1 MQTVTVL
8 DADGRK
14 VTIEVTDEV
23 FLIVDDE
30 RRELEREKKE
40 KFRHRSKSE
49 LKEDLL
55 PRRLIERVETPE
67 DQVCFFETLRG
78 ILDSCT
84 SNQRTRFALYI
95 SGYSWSEIARR
106 QRCTVMAVKF
116 SVMGVLEKIKKVFG
130 PL

>member
-1 MQTVTVL
+1 MQTVTIL

-55 PRRLIERVETPE
+55 PRRIIECADTPE
-67 DQVCFFETLRG
+67 DQVCFIETLRG
-78 ILDSCT
+78 ILDSCS
-84 SNQRTRFALYI
+84 SNQKMRFALYMR
-95 SGYSWSEIARR
+95 GYSLSEIASF
-106 QRCTVMAVKF
+106 QHT
-116 SVMGVLEKIKKVFG
+116 SVSAIFYSLNGVIKKIKKF
-130 PL
+130 L